1 MGSGLLRN
9 PKSKPAEA
17 RGLPAKILLFLA
29 FIFIFVF
36 RVAVIR
42 GSVFSGPARG
52 KSPENPLLNQT
63 NTAIFMVMKELLE
76 RFENKPPEIVF
87 HWRDPE
93 TEAEGWTVINSLRG
107 GAAGGG
113 TRMREG
119 LDMNE
124 VLSLAKTMEVKFTV
138 SGPPIGGAKS
148 GINFN
153 PEDPRKK
160 GVLDRWYRAVAPL
173 LKSYYGTGGDLN
185 VDEIHEV
192 IPITEEA
199 GVWHP
204 QEGVFNGHFKPTEA
218 DKINRIGQLR
228 MGVIKVLES
237 TEYSPDPSRKY
248 TVADMITG
256 FGVAE
261 AVRHYYEVQGGSVEG
276 KRAIIQGFG
285 NVGAAAAFYLAK
297 MGARI
302 VGIID
307 RNGGVVR
314 QEGFAFEEI
323 QDFFR
328 KKKGN
333 YLIAEN
339 MIPFEEI
346 NRQIW
351 EVPAEIF
358 APCAASR
365 LVTREQINTL
375 IDSGLEVISCGANVP
390 FADREIFFGPIMEY
404 TDGRVSLIPDFISNC
419 GMARVFAYFMEG
431 RVSMDDSA
439 IFNDTSG
446 VIRKA
451 ILNIFRQNPTK
462 KNLSRTAFE
471 IALKQLLY

>member
-1 MGSGLLRN
+1 MKGGQVPRQPSFLYIFVNAATRLW
-9 PKSKPAEA
+9 A
-17 RGLPAKILLFLA
+17 RGRTL
-29 FIFIFVF
+29 
-36 RVAVIR
+36 
-42 GSVFSGPARG
+42 
-52 KSPENPLLNQT
+52 QT
-63 NTAIFMVMKELLE
+63 KTGAMVMKELLE
-76 RFENKPPEIVF
+76 RYEKKPPEIVF
-87 HWRDPE
+87 HWNDPE
-93 TEAEGWTVINSLRG
+93 TEAEGWAVINSLRG

-160 GVLDRWYRAVAPL
+160 GVLERWYRAVAPL

-204 QEGVFNGHFKPTEA
+204 QEGVFNGHFRPSEA

-237 TEYSPDPSRKY
+237 DRYSPDPSRKF

-261 AVRHYYEVQGGSVEG
+261 AVRHYYEIHGGQVAG
-276 KRAIIQGFG
+276 KRAIVQGFG
-285 NVGAAAAFYLAK
+285 NVGAAAAFYLAQ
-297 MGARI
+297 MDVRI

-307 RNGGVVR
+307 RAGGVIR
-314 QEGFAFEEI
+314 EEGFTFEEVRE
-323 QDFFR
+323 FFR

-333 YLIAEN
+333 ALIAEDLV
-339 MIPFEEI
+339 PFEEV
-346 NRQIW
+346 NRRIW
-351 EVPAEIF
+351 GLSAEIF
-358 APCAASR
+358 CPCAASR
-365 LVTREQINTL
+365 LVTREQVESL
-375 IDSGLEVISCGANVP
+375 IESGLEVISCGANVP
-390 FADREIFFGPIMEY
+390 FADREIFFGPVMEFA
-404 TDGRVSLIPDFISNC
+404 DQRLSLIPDFVSNC
-419 GMARVFAYFMEG
+419 GMARVFAYFME
-431 RVSMDDSA
+431 RKVSMEDRD

-446 VIRKA
+446 IIRKA
-451 ILNIFRQNPTK
+451 ILNIFRQNPTGR
-462 KNLSRTAFE
+462 NLSRTAFE
-471 IALKQLLY
+471 IALKQLV

>member
-1 MGSGLLRN
+1 MKDLL
-9 PKSKPAEA
+9 KKYEKKA
-17 RGLPAKILLFLA
+17 
-29 FIFIFVF
+29 
-36 RVAVIR
+36 
-42 GSVFSGPARG
+42 
-52 KSPENPLLNQT
+52 
-63 NTAIFMVMKELLE
+63 
-76 RFENKPPEIVF
+76 PEIVF
-87 HWRDPE
+87 NWKDPE
-93 TEAEGWTVINSLRG
+93 TEAEGWAVINSLRG

-153 PEDPRKK
+153 PHDPRKK
-160 GVLDRWYRAVAPL
+160 GVLERWYSAVAPL

-192 IPITEEA
+192 IPITEDA

-228 MGVIKVLES
+228 LGVIKVLES
-237 TEYSPDPSRKY
+237 PMYSPDTSQKY

-261 AVRHYYEVQGGSVEG
+261 AVKHYYNISGGSVIG
-276 KRAIIQGFG
+276 KKAVVQGFG
-285 NVGAAAAFYLAK
+285 NVGAAAAFYLAQ
-297 MGARI
+297 MGAKV
-302 VGIID
+302 VGVID
-307 RNGGVVR
+307 REGGVIN
-314 QEGFAFEEI
+314 EDGFSFDEI
-323 QDFFR
+323 KTFFLH
-328 KKKGN
+328 KKGN
-333 YLIAEN
+333 TLIADPDK
-339 MIPFEEI
+339 MIPFSEMNE
-346 NRQIW
+346 RIW
-351 EVPAEIF
+351 GLSAEIF

-365 LVTREQINTL
+365 LITREQITEM

-390 FADREIFFGPIMEY
+390 FADKEIFFGPIMEY
-404 TDGRVSLIPDFISNC
+404 TDEKVSLIPDFISNC

-431 RVSMDDSA
+431 RVAMEDEL
-439 IFNDTSG
+439 IFNDTSD

-462 KNLSRTAFE
+462 INLSKTAFE
-471 IALKQLLY
+471 IALKQLL

>member
-1 MGSGLLRN
+1 
-9 PKSKPAEA
+9 
-17 RGLPAKILLFLA
+17 
-29 FIFIFVF
+29 
-36 RVAVIR
+36 
-42 GSVFSGPARG
+42 
-52 KSPENPLLNQT
+52 
-63 NTAIFMVMKELLE
+63 MVMKELLE
-76 RFENKPPEIVF
+76 RFENKAPEIVF
-87 HWRDPE
+87 HWNDPE

-124 VLSLAKTMEVKFTV
+124 VLSLAKTMEVKFTI

-160 GVLDRWYRAVAPL
+160 GVLERWYRAVSPL

-192 IPITEEA
+192 IPITEDA

-204 QEGVFNGHFKPTEA
+204 QEGVFNGHFRPTEA

-237 TEYSPDPSRKY
+237 SDYSPDPARKY

-261 AVRHYYEVQGGSVEG
+261 AVRHYYDIHNSNVQG
-276 KRAIIQGFG
+276 KRAIVQGFG
-285 NVGAAAAFYLAK
+285 NVGAAAAFYLSK
-297 MGARI
+297 MGAHI

-307 RNGGVVR
+307 RHGGVVKE
-314 QEGFAFEEI
+314 EGFSFAEI
-323 QDFFR
+323 QTFFG

-333 YLIAEN
+333 ALIADN
-339 MIPFEEI
+339 MIPFDEI
-346 NRQIW
+346 SKTIW
-351 EVPAEIF
+351 DIPAEIF

-365 LVTREQINTL
+365 LITQEQITRL
-375 IDSGLEVISCGANVP
+375 IDTGLEVISCGANVP
-390 FADREIFFGPIMEY
+390 FADTEIFFGPIMEY
-404 TDGRVSLIPDFISNC
+404 TDQRVSLLPDFVSNC

-431 RVSMDDSA
+431 RVSMEDQA
-439 IFNDTSG
+439 IFNDTSEI
-446 VIRKA
+446 IRKA
-451 ILNIFRQNPTK
+451 ILNIFKQNPSK

-471 IALKQLLY
+471 IALKQLV

>member
-1 MGSGLLRN
+1 MKDLL
-9 PKSKPAEA
+9 K
-17 RGLPAKILLFLA
+17 
-29 FIFIFVF
+29 
-36 RVAVIR
+36 
-42 GSVFSGPARG
+42 
-52 KSPENPLLNQT
+52 QY
-63 NTAIFMVMKELLE
+63 
-76 RFENKPPEIVF
+76 ENKPPEIVF
-87 HWRDPE
+87 NWKDSK

-153 PEDPRKK
+153 PHDPRKK
-160 GVLDRWYRAVAPL
+160 GVLERWYNAVAPL

-228 MGVIKVLES
+228 MGVKKVLEDPH
-237 TEYSPDPSRKY
+237 YSPDISEKY

-261 AVRHYYEVQGGSVEG
+261 AIRHYYDIYGGTVIG
-276 KRAIIQGFG
+276 KKAVVQGFG
-285 NVGAAAAFYLAK
+285 NVGSAAAFYLAQ

-302 VGIID
+302 VGVID
-307 RNGGVVR
+307 RVGGVIKE
-314 QEGFAFEEI
+314 EGFSFEEI
-323 QDFFR
+323 KTFFLH
-328 KKKGN
+328 KKDN
-333 YLIAEN
+333 TLIADADQL
-339 MIPFEEI
+339 IPFEEM
-346 NRQIW
+346 NERIW
-351 EVPAEIF
+351 SLPTEVF

-365 LVTREQINTL
+365 LITQEQISKM
-375 IDSGLEVISCGANVP
+375 IDTGLEVISCGANVP
-390 FADREIFFGPIMEY
+390 FADKEIFFGPIMEY
-404 TDGRVSLIPDFISNC
+404 TDERISLIPDFISNC

-431 RVSMDDSA
+431 RVEMEDEK
-439 IFNDTSG
+439 IFNDTSDT
-446 VIRKA
+446 IRKA
-451 ILNIFRQNPTK
+451 ILNIFKQNA
-462 KNLSRTAFE
+462 S
-471 IALKQLLY
+471 